1 MSAPR
6 FSVVIPTYNRGRIL
20 VERSLASVLCQTYR
34 NIEVVVVGDH
44 ATADTLRAIR
54 TVDDPRVRFEDL
66 PVRSPYPQDPEA
78 AWMCVGS
85 RPYNRGLELARGQ
98 WIAPHADDDEFTP
111 DHIETLLSAALEHR
125 LEFVYGDSWMETPD
139 GPWIRLGDW
148 PPRLAGFCAGAVL
161 YAAPLRYIG
170 LDEQCWRE
178 NEPNDWNMW
187 KRMMAAG
194 VRAGHVDR
202 IVFRHHLEARHRYRT
217 TAGAA

>member
-1 MSAPR
+1 M
-6 FSVVIPTYNRGRIL
+6 
-20 VERSLASVLCQTYR
+20 
-34 NIEVVVVGDH
+34 
-44 ATADTLRAIR
+44 
-54 TVDDPRVRFEDL
+54 
-66 PVRSPYPQDPEA
+66 
-78 AWMCVGS
+78 
-85 RPYNRGLELARGQ
+85 
-98 WIAPHADDDEFTP
+98 
-111 DHIETLLSAALEHR
+111 
-125 LEFVYGDSWMETPD
+125 
-139 GPWIRLGDW
+139 
-148 PPRLAGFCAGAVL
+148 L